1 MAELSA
7 KTPCAGLLPVSAGGV
22 TLSEVDAGVLT
33 SLSPRRGRAEAL
45 CKALDASVGAK
56 LPKINRATE
65 MAGGCVI
72 WFGQRQYLLTG
83 SEPDAAIGA
92 EAAMTD
98 QSDAWAVVR
107 LDGVAAEDVLARLV
121 PVDLRGA
128 TFGEGHTVRTMLG
141 HMMVSIT
148 RIKPQAFQ
156 IMAFRSM
163 AKTLVHEIETAMKGV
178 AARGGG

>member
-45 CKALDASVGAK
+45 GKALDASVGAK
-56 LPKINRATE
+56 LPEVNRATGE
-65 MAGGCVI
+65 AGSRVI
-72 WFGQRQYLLTG
+72 WFGQGQYLLMG
-83 SEPDAAIGA
+83 PDPAAALGA
-92 EAAMTD
+92 EAAVTD

-121 PVDLRGA
+121 PLDLRA
-128 TFGEGHTVRTMLG
+128 QSFAVGHTARSMLG
-141 HMMVSIT
+141 HMSVSIT
-148 RIKPQAFQ
+148 RTDPDTFQ

-178 AARGGG
+178 AARGAG